1 MAIDA
6 QRAKEHGSRGKG
18 KRGKGEKGKRGKG
31 GKGKGQR
38 GCLGS
43 IQKGKIPND
52 FTIQTIQTIQ
62 TMRKPLDKHAQKNCR
77 LTMYCFNRVAL
88 NRGDLLG

>member
-18 KRGKGEKGKRGKG
+18 ERVKGKREKGKR
-31 GKGKGQR
+31 QR

-52 FTIQTIQTIQ
+52 FTIQTIQT
-62 TMRKPLDKHAQKNCR
+62 MRKPLDKHA
-77 LTMYCFNRVAL
+77 
-88 NRGDLLG
+88 